1 MYKQFYGFQEKPFKL
16 VPDPRFLYMS
26 EVHQSAIFHLQ
37 YGLEDR
43 NGFVVITGPVGSG
56 KTLLLRYL
64 LNGLPRSVQ
73 VARVINTNF
82 NAKEL
87 LEHVLNEFGVE
98 SHGET
103 KPKMLSLLSQLL
115 LKAYSE
121 RREALL
127 LIDEAQNLSIDAMEE
142 LRMVSNLETNT
153 EKLIQIVMVGQP
165 RLRDKLN
172 LPDLEQLKQRVT
184 VQYHLP
190 ALNEKDTFGYVNHR
204 LTVAHGDSIEIFTP
218 EALSKIYEYSGGI
231 PRLINVVSDA
241 ALRLGYVEEKKTINE
256 EVVADVI
263 AELKEA
269 EGPKDLQVRTKE
281 GKSASLDLHLI
292 ELNRNFQTLY
302 DQMQKFYLQ
311 KEKNDQLLY
320 ERLLNVNQEAKTKEN
335 LSSLQERERMI
346 FEKES
351 EINQKLSEV
360 SKRLDEINVLKE
372 SLEDKQLEVQEKV
385 EDVDSYLITLRKR
398 EESLDRG
405 SRKTPAVDGAAEK
418 TFQKKLV
425 QLESVQT
432 KLLTREEELN
442 REMGGLK
449 KLIYELQDKKEFL
462 DSLDRKPVKKRIKEH
477 KVKEASG
484 RRFNS
489 LVRKILKET

>member
-1 MYKQFYGFQEKPFKL
+1 MYKKFYGFQEKPFKL

-43 NGFVVITGPVGSG
+43 SGFVVITGAVGSG

-64 LNGLPRSVQ
+64 LNALPRSVQ

-87 LEHVLNEFGVE
+87 LEHILNEFGVE

-115 LKAYSE
+115 LQAYSE

-165 RLRDKLN
+165 QLRYKLN

-184 VQYHLP
+184 VQYNLSP
-190 ALNEKDTFGYVNHR
+190 LSEKDTFGYVNHR
-204 LTVAHGDSIEIFTP
+204 LAVACGDPIEIFTP
-218 EALSKIYEYSGGI
+218 EALSKIHEYSGGI

-241 ALRLGYVEEKKTINE
+241 SLRLGYVEEKKVIDET
-256 EVVADVI
+256 VVDDVI
-263 AELKEA
+263 LELKEA
-269 EGPKDLQVRTKE
+269 EGPEDVQVGTKE

-302 DQMQKFYLQ
+302 EQMQKFYLQ
-311 KEKNDQLLY
+311 KEENDRLVY
-320 ERLLNVNQEAKTKEN
+320 ERLLNVNQEVQTKDN
-335 LSSLQERERMI
+335 LSTLHERERMV

-351 EINQKLSEV
+351 EINRKLSEV
-360 SKRLDEINVLKE
+360 SKRLDEINTLKE
-372 SLEDKQLEVQEKV
+372 GLEDKQMEVQVKV
-385 EDVDSYLITLRKR
+385 DEADLHLRTLQQR

-405 SRKTPAVDGAAEK
+405 SRKVPVLASSDEK

-425 QLESVQT
+425 QLDGVQ
-432 KLLTREEELN
+432 KRLLTREEELN
-442 REMGGLK
+442 QKMDGLK
-449 KLIYELQDKKEFL
+449 KLIHELQNKKELL
-462 DSLDRKPVKKRIKEH
+462 DSLGREPAKKQMNEH
-477 KVKEASG
+477 KVKKASG